1 MSKFLAITIAAVLIL
16 SLFLTVFSI
25 EDKISSDDPD
35 ATTMVTPSSAS
46 ATAQTTAAVTEPS
59 SGIEADV
66 YIDPSG
72 DYGYSI
78 VGDTAFFFAKLD
90 YSDVEFMPACVRF
103 QAHSGTF
110 QGVTYEPNVRV
121 SHDGKLWQLPDEE
134 GSSGCMSYLYSS
146 IYVSYHMSTVADKAD
161 AQEKFAAIKEYI
173 LTNEEYFKVYLDF
186 AEGDPTATGAN

>member
-35 ATTMVTPSSAS
+35 ATATVAPSSAS

-66 YIDPSG
+66 YIDPNG

-90 YSDVEFMPACVRF
+90 YADVDFHPAVVRF

-121 SHDGKLWQLPDEE
+121 SHDGKLWELPDGENN
-134 GSSGCMSYLYSS
+134 SGCMSYLYSS
-146 IYVSYHMSTVADKAD
+146 IYVSYCMSTVDDKAD
-161 AQEKFAAIKEYI
+161 AQEQFAAIKEYI
-173 LTNEEYFKVYLDF
+173 LTNEDYFKVYLDF